1 MDIQVVPLTDSDCD
15 QLAGVISTGRSP
27 LVVTPFQTYDIQ
39 SLNGFAARDGD
50 LVVGMSTYAI
60 EGFRCEIVTLD
71 AFGEGHGVGTALVDA
86 IQAFAVQQACL
97 FTTNHNLRAQHFYR
111 RRVFRVRAF
120 YPDGMDA
127 VRKIKPEVP
136 ITGNH
141 GIPLRDMIEF
151 EMDLRSGACRTP

>member
-1 MDIQVVPLTDSDCD
+1 LSAAAGGGLVDIQVVPLTDSDRD

-71 AFGEGHGVGTALVDA
+71 AST
-86 IQAFAVQQACL
+86 
-97 FTTNHNLRAQHFYR
+97 
-111 RRVFRVRAF
+111 
-120 YPDGMDA
+120 
-127 VRKIKPEVP
+127 
-136 ITGNH
+136 
-141 GIPLRDMIEF
+141 RDM
-151 EMDLRSGACRTP
+151 A